1 MRPNNGIWPNTW
13 IEIQLDLSLWRPAC
27 QTLSKTLDIS
37 SATDH
42 IAPSLLKALAI
53 ILNTIVRK
61 AVVDRED
68 LKLYWK
74 SEKRPT
80 VLYMTNAPIIYKFFK
95 DFTNHRKKSSRVVVF
110 SCRLPKNS

>member
-1 MRPNNGIWPNTW
+1 MPNTVKNLGY
-13 IEIQLDLSLWRPAC
+13 I
-27 QTLSKTLDIS
+27 

>member
-1 MRPNNGIWPNTW
+1 MAKYLNWNSIRLKFVKTSMPNTVKNLGY
-13 IEIQLDLSLWRPAC
+13 I
-27 QTLSKTLDIS
+27 